1 MVRRN
6 KGRPEED
13 RGPFPGQ
20 DEAMKLR
27 GKVALITGAGSGIG
41 RATALLFAGEGAK
54 VALVGRTAKKLEETA
69 RLISGDDVFS
79 IVADLS
85 RRDEARRAVDE
96 SAGHFGGLDILI
108 NNAGI
113 SRQRSLLETDEPLW
127 DELLAHNLKNPF
139 WVAQAAIP
147 WLSRRGGGVI
157 INISTSLALKPSP
170 GFSAYAMTKAALQM
184 LTLSLAQEHAADRI
198 RANTIC
204 PAVVDTPIHET
215 YLTPEGAA
223 RRKEAMARFYPLG
236 RVGTPEEVA
245 QAALYLACD
254 DASWITG
261 STLLMDGGRLVK

>member
-1 MVRRN
+1 MAR
-6 KGRPEED
+6 KDG
-13 RGPFPGQ
+13 
-20 DEAMKLR
+20 MKLQ

-41 RATALLFAGEGAK
+41 RATAILFAAEGAQ
-54 VALVGRTAKKLEETA
+54 VALVGRTAAKLDETA
-69 RLISGDDVFS
+69 HVIAHGGVYC
-79 IVADLS
+79 ITADLS
-85 RRDEARRAVDE
+85 RRDQAQRAVDK
-96 SAGHFGGLDILI
+96 SASHFGGLDIVI

-113 SRQRSLLETDEPLW
+113 SRQRALLETDEPLW
-127 DELLAHNLKNPF
+127 DELIAHNLKNPF

-147 WLSRRGGGVI
+147 WLARRGGGVI
-157 INISTSLALKPSP
+157 INISTSLAFKPSP
-170 GFSAYAMTKAALQM
+170 GFGAYAMTKAALQT

-215 YLTPEGAA
+215 YLTPEGAQ
-223 RRKEAMARFYPLG
+223 RRKEEMAQFYPLG

-245 QAALYLACD
+245 KAALYLASD